1 MHIGAI
7 MFSVC
12 SKRDLVQK
20 WKFLFMYD
28 LKVCLS
34 KNVEDLFGKW
44 IGAKKE
50 NYFHFFFDAK
60 MENYFCFTFDAE
72 MEIYCQVWFKSTSEQ

>member
-1 MHIGAI
+1 
-7 MFSVC
+7 MFSIC

-20 WKFLFMYD
+20 WKFLFIYD
-28 LKVCLS
+28 LKVCLT
-34 KNVEDLFGKW
+34 KNVEDLFRKW

-72 MEIYCQVWFKSTSEQ
+72 MEIYSHVWFKCTSEQ

>member
-1 MHIGAI
+1 
-7 MFSVC
+7 MFSIC

-20 WKFLFMYD
+20 WKFLFIYD
-28 LKVCLS
+28 LKVCLT
-34 KNVEDLFGKW
+34 KNVEDLF
-44 IGAKKE
+44 E

-72 MEIYCQVWFKSTSEQ
+72 MEIYCHV